1 LLVVEVVE
9 VHHLAQKRVAVVVVP
24 VVIEPEQE
32 CQ

>member
-1 LLVVEVVE
+1 LPVVEVVE
-9 VHHLAQKRVAVVVVP
+9 VHHLVQKRVVAAVVP